1 MKKILVTGGA
11 GFIGLNLIKHLYK
24 KKNKIYVIDL
34 PKKIRKYKK
43 ELNGCVLIPGNIE
56 NKNLFKKIDK
66 KIDTIYHLA
75 AKCSTE
81 VSEKKPL
88 GCIKTN
94 VLGTTNLFEWSIKNR
109 PKKIIYTSSM
119 AVYGKITS
127 NAKENYNCKPISIYG
142 ISKLAGE
149 KILSKLE
156 SKYTK
161 VIILRLFNVY
171 GPGQNMENMKQGMLS
186 IYLSQ
191 ILKHKKVFIKG
202 SLNRFRDFVFIDDVI
217 SALTHRFKKS
227 NTYNV
232 GFGKPYKVIDVIKIL
247 FNLTKNSFNKKKI
260 KFLTKHS
267 GDPWGNFAN
276 ISKLKKIG
284 WRPKFNLV
292 LGAKE
297 TVKSVLNKQS

>member
-119 AVYGKITS
+119 AIYGKITS

-142 ISKLAGE
+142 ISK
-149 KILSKLE
+149 
-156 SKYTK
+156 
-161 VIILRLFNVY
+161 
-171 GPGQNMENMKQGMLS
+171 
-186 IYLSQ
+186 
-191 ILKHKKVFIKG
+191 
-202 SLNRFRDFVFIDDVI
+202 
-217 SALTHRFKKS
+217 
-227 NTYNV
+227 
-232 GFGKPYKVIDVIKIL
+232 
-247 FNLTKNSFNKKKI
+247 
-260 KFLTKHS
+260 
-267 GDPWGNFAN
+267 
-276 ISKLKKIG
+276 
-284 WRPKFNLV
+284 
-292 LGAKE
+292 
-297 TVKSVLNKQS
+297 